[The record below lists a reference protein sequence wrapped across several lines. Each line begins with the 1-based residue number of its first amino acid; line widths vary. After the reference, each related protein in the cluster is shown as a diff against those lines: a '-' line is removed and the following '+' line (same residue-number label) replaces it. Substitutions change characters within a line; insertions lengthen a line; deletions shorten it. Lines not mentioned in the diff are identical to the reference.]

1 MKTRRLSEYDLVIQ
15 DLIWINIFYKKYPDW
30 LGLGLGL
37 AELKVPK
44 EERDLLMDEV
54 FKYVRSV

>member
-1 MKTRRLSEYDLVIQ
+1 MKTLRLSDYDLAIQ
-15 DLIWINIFYKKYPDW
+15 DLVWTHIFYKKYPDW

-44 EERDLLMDEV
+44 HQRDIIMDDV
-54 FKYVRSV
+54 FKYVRSI